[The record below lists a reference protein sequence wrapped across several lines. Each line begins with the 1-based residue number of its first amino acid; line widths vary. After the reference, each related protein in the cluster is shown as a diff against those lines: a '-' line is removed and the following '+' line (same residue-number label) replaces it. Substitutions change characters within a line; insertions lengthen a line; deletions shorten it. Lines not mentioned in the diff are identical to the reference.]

1 MNEET
6 RWQDRYEDSE
16 ISESPTL
23 ANFKTEQEALKG
35 YLALN
40 AWKGGAVS
48 LPGED
53 ATPEDIARFI
63 TKTKER
69 VPNIAVMPNE
79 DDPEDVKRFWGD
91 LGVPDEE
98 TGYNPKA
105 DAGVLDEDLDKQIKD
120 IARKT
125 GMTVTQYQDF
135 RQTYVDGTAELA
147 EQNVK
152 LRAEHDA
159 QLKQHWGPAHDENMQ
174 ISDAMAA
181 QFQDKD
187 ARLGELNAAAR
198 IFMVNVAKSLSS
210 DPQAFAQINT
220 PKPAKTPADIRIDQ
234 DRYRHMLTS
243 KDKPLN
249 GQRRKDVLA
258 KYNQT
263 FIDLEPYD
271 Q

>member
-23 ANFKTEQEALKG
+23 ANFKTEQDALKG

-48 LPGED
+48 LPGDD
-53 ATPEDIARFI
+53 ATPEDISKFI

-69 VPNIAVMPNE
+69 VPNIAVMPN
-79 DDPEDVKRFWGD
+79 DDNPEDVKRFWGD
-91 LGVPDEE
+91 LGVPDEK

-105 DAGVLDEDLDKQIKD
+105 DAGVLDEELDKQIKD
-120 IARKT
+120 VARKSGLT
-125 GMTVTQYQDF
+125 DIQYQAF

-147 EQNVK
+147 EQNVVLK
-152 LRAEHDA
+152 AEHDA

-174 ISDAMAA
+174 VSESMAA
-181 QFQDKD
+181 KFQDAD
-187 ARLGELNAAAR
+187 MPLGELNAAAR

-210 DPQAFAQINT
+210 DPQAFAQINN
-220 PKPAKTPADIRIDQ
+220 PKPGKTPADIRIDQ
-234 DRYRHMLTS
+234 DSLRKRLMS
-243 KDKPLN
+243 KTKPLN
-249 GQRRKDVLA
+249 GKVRKEVLA

-263 FIDLEPYD
+263 FIDLEPYE
-271 Q
+271 